1 MEAARKVAIPGTFA
15 LLALG
20 WLTSAGIALTPA
32 MGIGQFLTGSWATA
46 YAWATTIVG
55 YLNSWWGFA
64 AALAFAAAIGGSWIV
79 VLIKGVLARAG
90 AGFAIQYATWL

>member
-1 MEAARKVAIPGTFA
+1 MEAVRKGALPGAFA
-15 LLALG
+15 LLTIG
-20 WLTSAGIALTPA
+20 WVASVGIALAPG
-32 MGIGQFLTGSWATA
+32 MGIGQYLTSSWAAA
-46 YAWATTIVG
+46 YAWATTIIG